1 MKILFFLLLFFTFI
15 SEARTQSILPFTRD
29 NLRLTNPAYYNSEK
43 VLLNVSNTVSGLNS
57 NFATNT
63 NFTYFQYGFRSFA
76 LSARSLS
83 TYSSQYQ
90 NRDFGI
96 NAAYHL
102 KVTRKLSLLSGVG
115 INSVLSNFSFIHSK
129 SVTMPS
135 INAGVIAF
143 SRIGNVPIQLGVSMN
158 SVNEPKII
166 RDGEKVGFQYIQLNI
181 YGSTEFSIERKS
193 DSLKYS
199 PRRFYI
205 QPSFYFQTLE
215 YNQLNVS
222 LIVKHEYIY
231 GGLGITSGE
240 YLAYLGYQFENNWRV
255 SSSIGMMRSKIAD
268 NFFNSNLSANLRVL
282 YSLHKRGC
290 RYRSRIFWNEL

>member
-1 MKILFFLLLFFTFI
+1 MKNIFIPIVLFSFVKI
-15 SEARTQSILPFTRD
+15 VNTQSLLPFTRD

-43 VLLNVSNTVSGLNS
+43 VLLNISNTVSGLNN

-63 NFTYFQYGFRSFA
+63 NFTYFQYGFRRFA

-83 TYSSQYQ
+83 TYSNHYQ

-96 NAAYHL
+96 NAAYHY
-102 KVTRKLSLLSGVG
+102 KATRNLSLFSGVG
-115 INSVLSNFSFIHSK
+115 VNSVLTNYSFIPSK
-129 SVTMPS
+129 TVTMPS

-143 SRIGNVPIQLGVSMN
+143 SKIGNVPIQLGISMN
-158 SVNEPKII
+158 SINEPKFI
-166 RDGEKVGFQYIQLNI
+166 REGEKVGFQYIQLNI
-181 YGSTEFSIERKS
+181 YGGAEFSIERKS

-240 YLAYLGYQFENNWRV
+240 YLAYLGYQFENNWKV
-255 SSSIGMMRSKIAD
+255 SSSIGMMRSKLNF
-268 NFFNSNLSANLRVL
+268 NFFNSNLSANLRVMYQL
-282 YSLHKRGC
+282 NRRGC
-290 RYRSRIFWNEL
+290 RYRSRMFWNEL

>member
-1 MKILFFLLLFFTFI
+1 MKNIFI
-15 SEARTQSILPFTRD
+15 PIVLCSFVKIVNTQSLLPFTRD

-43 VLLNVSNTVSGLNS
+43 VLLNVSNTLSGLNS
-57 NFATNT
+57 SFTTNT
-63 NFTYFQYGFRSFA
+63 NFTYFQYGFRNFA

-83 TYSSQYQ
+83 MYSSHYQ

-96 NAAYHL
+96 NAAYHFW
-102 KVTRKLSLLSGVG
+102 VTRRLSLNTGIGV
-115 INSVLSNFSFIHSK
+115 NSVLSNYSYIPSK
-129 SVTMPS
+129 TVMMPS

-158 SVNEPKII
+158 SINEPKFI
-166 RDGEKVGFQYIQLNI
+166 REGEKVGFQYIQLNI
-181 YGSTEFSIERKS
+181 YGGAEFSIERKS

-231 GGLGITSGE
+231 GGLGITTGE

-255 SSSIGMMRSKIAD
+255 SSSIGMIRSKLSNPI
-268 NFFNSNLSANLRVL
+268 FNNNLTANLRVL
-282 YSLHKRGC
+282 YSIQRRWC
-290 RYRSRIFWNEL
+290 RIGRKGWNEL

>member
-1 MKILFFLLLFFTFI
+1 
-15 SEARTQSILPFTRD
+15 
-29 NLRLTNPAYYNSEK
+29 

-83 TYSSQYQ
+83 TYSSHCQ

-96 NAAYHL
+96 NAAYHFRI
-102 KVTRKLSLLSGVG
+102 TRKLSLFSGVG
-115 INSVLSNFSFIHSK
+115 VNSVLSNFSFIPSK
-129 SVTMPS
+129 TVTMPS

-143 SRIGNVPIQLGVSMN
+143 SRIGNVPIQLGISMN
-158 SVNEPKII
+158 SINEPKFI
-166 RDGEKVGFQYIQLNI
+166 REGEKVGFQYIQLNI
-181 YGSTEFSIERKS
+181 YGSSEFNVVRKS

-199 PRRFYI
+199 PRRFCI

-222 LIVKHEYIY
+222 LILKHEYIY
-231 GGLGITSGE
+231 GGLGITTEE
-240 YLAYLGYQFENNWRV
+240 YLVYFGYQFENNWKV
-255 SSSIGMMRSKIAD
+255 SSSIGMMRSKLD
-268 NFFNSNLSANLRVL
+268 VKFFNSNLSANLRVMYQL
-282 YSLHKRGC
+282 NRRGC

>member
-1 MKILFFLLLFFTFI
+1 MKKLFFLLLFFSFI
-15 SEARTQSILPFTRD
+15 SEAKTQSLLTFTRD

-57 NFATNT
+57 NFATST
-63 NFTYFQYGFRSFA
+63 NFIYFQYGFRSFA

-96 NAAYHL
+96 NAAYHY
-102 KVTRKLSLLSGVG
+102 KATRNLSLLSGVG
-115 INSVLSNFSFIHSK
+115 VNSVLSNYSFIPNK
-129 SVTMPS
+129 TFMMPS

-143 SRIGNVPIQLGVSMN
+143 SRIGDVPIQLGVSMN
-158 SVNEPKII
+158 SINEPKFI
-166 RDGEKVGFQYIQLNI
+166 RDGKKVGFQYIKLNI
-181 YGSTEFSIERKS
+181 YGSAEFSIERKS

-199 PRRFYI
+199 PRKFYI

-215 YNQLNVS
+215 YNQINVS

-231 GGLGITSGE
+231 GGLGITTEE
-240 YLAYLGYQFENNWRV
+240 YLAYFSYQFENNWKV
-255 SSSIGMMRSKIAD
+255 SSSIGMIRSKLNNPI
-268 NFFNSNLSANLRVL
+268 FNNNLTANLRVL
-282 YSLHKRGC
+282 YLIQRRCC
-290 RYRSRIFWNEL
+290 RIGNRIWNEL

>member
-43 VLLNVSNTVSGLNS
+43 VLLNMSNSVSGLNS

-83 TYSSQYQ
+83 SYSSHYQ

-96 NAAYHL
+96 NAAYHY
-102 KVTRKLSLLSGVG
+102 KATRNLSLFSGVG
-115 INSVLSNFSFIHSK
+115 VNSVLSNYSFIPSK
-129 SVTMPS
+129 TLMLPS

-143 SRIGNVPIQLGVSMN
+143 SKIGNVPIQIGVSMN
-158 SVNEPKII
+158 SINEPKFI
-166 RDGEKVGFQYIQLNI
+166 RDGEKVGFEYIQLNI

-282 YSLHKRGC
+282 YLFNRRGC
-290 RYRSRIFWNEL
+290 SLGRRFWREL